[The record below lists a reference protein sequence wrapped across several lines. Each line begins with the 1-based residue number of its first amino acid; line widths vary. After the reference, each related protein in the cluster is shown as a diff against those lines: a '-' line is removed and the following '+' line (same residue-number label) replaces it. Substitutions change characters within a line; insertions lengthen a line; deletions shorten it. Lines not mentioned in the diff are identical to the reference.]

1 MQAVLEEL
9 ESVSFIIRQSKE
21 KLMFDRVT
29 NKLFYL
35 SLSLFNFMNR
45 LARIMQNVHRRRRYN
60 S

>member
-29 NKLFYL
+29 NKSFY
-35 SLSLFNFMNR
+35 LSLFNFMNR